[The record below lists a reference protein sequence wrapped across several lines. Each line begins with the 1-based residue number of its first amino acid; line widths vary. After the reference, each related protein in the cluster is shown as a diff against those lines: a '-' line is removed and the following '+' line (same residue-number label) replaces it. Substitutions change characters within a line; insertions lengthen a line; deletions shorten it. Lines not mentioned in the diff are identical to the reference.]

1 MDHFLQLRILEAML
15 FAAAEPVDE
24 KHLRDR
30 MPEGADVKALLEEL
44 SGLYANRGVHLLRI
58 GKGWAFRTA
67 EDLAPYL
74 RVENVVTRRLS
85 RAAIETLAIIAYH
98 QPITRAEIEETRGV
112 ALSRGTLDLLLE
124 IGWIRP
130 RGRRRTAGRPV
141 TWGTSEAFLDHFGL
155 ESADALPGIEELKA
169 AGLLERKPG
178 FGPLSTLQEQPTAEN
193 DEEEDEDSELA
204 EDVELLLEA
213 ELEGLGEAGD
223 EDEELDEEPDE
234 SLDDVAEDAL
244 DETDEPDAADDE
256 EPDGEERQT
265 AELVQ
270 LPRRATSSGGQ

>member
-44 SGLYANRGVHLLRI
+44 HGLYANRGVQLQKI

-74 RVENVVTRRLS
+74 RVENVVSRRLS
-85 RAAIETLAIIAYH
+85 RAAVETLAIIAYH
-98 QPITRAEIEETRGV
+98 QPITRAEIEEMRGV

-124 IGWIRP
+124 VGWIRP

-155 ESADALPGIEELKA
+155 ESADSLPGVDELKA

-178 FGPLSTLQEQPTAEN
+178 FGPLSALREQPTA
-193 DEEEDEDSELA
+193 DEDEDETELA
-204 EDVELLLEA
+204 EDVETLLEA
-213 ELEGLGEAGD
+213 ELEGLGEIDQAD
-223 EDEELDEEPDE
+223 EDMEE
-234 SLDDVAEDAL
+234 AL
-244 DETDEPDAADDE
+244 DEAIEAAAEDESPEAEAE
-256 EPDGEERQT
+256 SGEEGAEKRPT

-270 LPRRATSSGGQ
+270 LPRRANSHGGQ

>member
-24 KHLRDR
+24 KALRDR

-44 SGLYANRGVHLLRI
+44 RGIYGNRGVHLLAI

-74 RVENVVTRRLS
+74 RIENVVARRMS
-85 RAAIETLAIIAYH
+85 RAAVETLAIIAYH
-98 QPITRAEIEETRGV
+98 QPITRAEIEEMRGV

-124 IGWIRP
+124 VGWIRP

-155 ESADALPGIEELKA
+155 EGADALPGVDELRA
-169 AGLLERKPG
+169 AGLLDRKPG
-178 FGPLSTLQEQPTAEN
+178 FGPLSALREQAGA
-193 DEEEDEDSELA
+193 DDED
-204 EDVELLLEA
+204 EA
-213 ELEGLGEAGD
+213 ELTEDEGLVVESELEDLADEAMAEEPSDPEDGGGEDDADD
-223 EDEELDEEPDE
+223 EDELSEAQL
-234 SLDDVAEDAL
+234 
-244 DETDEPDAADDE
+244 
-256 EPDGEERQT
+256 RR
-265 AELVQ
+265 
-270 LPRRATSSGGQ
+270 LPRIARSHGGE